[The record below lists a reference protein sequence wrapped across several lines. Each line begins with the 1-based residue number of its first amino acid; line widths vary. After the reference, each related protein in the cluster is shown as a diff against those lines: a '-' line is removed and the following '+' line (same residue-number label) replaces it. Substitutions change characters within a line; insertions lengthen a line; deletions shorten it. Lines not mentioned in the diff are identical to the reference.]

1 MFHKLIFDLP
11 EQRAR
16 NLTVGVFIVPGRLD
30 VWAWPGELIHLIR
43 YDVLRII
50 VECKV
55 LRDPR
60 WYFYR
65 GGWIFLGSVRYWP
78 DINAD
83 LSVIVLLDTGDYARS
98 RLSPLLDTFDM
109 FITPD
114 VFVVND
120 QTWFG
125 DGERQTRLANLE
137 DD

>member
-1 MFHKLIFDLP
+1 MFHELISDLP

-16 NLTVGVFIVPGRLD
+16 NLTVGVFIIPSPLD
-30 VWAWPGELIHLIR
+30 VWARPGELIYLIR

-50 VECKV
+50 VEPKM

-60 WYFYR
+60 RNLYR
-65 GGWIFLGSVRYWP
+65 GSWLFLGSVCYRP
-78 DINAD
+78 DTNAD
-83 LSVIVLLDTGDYARS
+83 LSVIVLSDTRDYAGS
-98 RLSPLLDTFDM
+98 RLSPLFVTLEM

-120 QTWFG
+120 QTWYG
-125 DGERQTRLANLE
+125 DGEWQTRRVSLV